1 MADVTVHL
9 RRNLARYKAE
19 GDTERVKA
27 IKARLKA
34 LEPKP
39 AARKP
44 AAPKP
49 AVVNEAVQDDFKIEG
64 HGTFTPPPE
73 GDS

>member
-1 MADVTVHL
+1 
-9 RRNLARYKAE
+9 
-19 GDTERVKA
+19 VKA

-49 AVVNEAVQDDFKIEG
+49 AVVNEAAQDDFKIEG
-64 HGTFTPPPE
+64 HGTFSPPE
-73 GDS
+73 GDK